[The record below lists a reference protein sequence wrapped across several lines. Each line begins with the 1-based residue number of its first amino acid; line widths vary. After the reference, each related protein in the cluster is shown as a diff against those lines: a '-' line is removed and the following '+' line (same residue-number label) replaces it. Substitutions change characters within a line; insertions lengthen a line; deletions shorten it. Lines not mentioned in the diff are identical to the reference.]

1 MVAPRNRRETKV
13 KKTYPPTNYEV
24 IAAKAQALA
33 DAAKNWD
40 ATATHIA
47 LRDLDAL
54 LPYFRQ
60 DVLHHDFNDKLADAL
75 RRDA

>member
-1 MVAPRNRRETKV
+1 M
-13 KKTYPPTNYEV
+13 KKTYKPTNYDV

-40 ATATHIA
+40 ATGTNAA

-54 LPYFRQ
+54 MPYFRQ
-60 DVLHHDFNDKLADAL
+60 DVLHHDFDEQLASAL
-75 RRDA
+75 RRE